1 MSNDV
6 VIRTAREQERTMTD
20 TRFRDD
26 WLHLMG
32 DIDELLRDVRNN
44 AAELADDQAL
54 QLLVTRAEHQRT
66 AAHAALL
73 TFHEQ
78 RQTMM
83 SMLDQIQQELA
94 VAGRP
99 LRGEIS

>member
-1 MSNDV
+1 
-6 VIRTAREQERTMTD
+6 MTD

-32 DIDELLRDVRNN
+32 DMEALLADVRNN
-44 AAELADDQAL
+44 AAELADDGPVR
-54 QLLVTRAEHQRT
+54 LLLRRAEHQRT
-66 AAHAALL
+66 AAEAALL

-78 RQTMM
+78 RQTLVR
-83 SMLDQIQQELA
+83 MLDQLQQELA

>member
-1 MSNDV
+1 
-6 VIRTAREQERTMTD
+6 MTD

-32 DIDELLRDVRNN
+32 DIDQLLGDVRNN
-44 AAELADDQAL
+44 AAELADDGPVR
-54 QLLVTRAEHQRT
+54 LLLTRAEHQRT
-66 AAHAALL
+66 AANAALL

-78 RQTMM
+78 RQTMIN
-83 SMLDQIQQELA
+83 MLDQIQQELA

>member
-1 MSNDV
+1 
-6 VIRTAREQERTMTD
+6 MTD

-32 DIDELLRDVRNN
+32 DMDELLRDVRNN
-44 AAELADDQAL
+44 AAELADDGPVR
-54 QLLVTRAEHQRT
+54 LLLTRAEHQRT
-66 AAHAALL
+66 AAEAALL
-73 TFHEQ
+73 AFHEQ
-78 RQTMM
+78 RQTMVD
-83 SMLDQIQQELA
+83 MLDQLQQELA

>member
-1 MSNDV
+1 
-6 VIRTAREQERTMTD
+6 
-20 TRFRDD
+20 
-26 WLHLMG
+26 
-32 DIDELLRDVRNN
+32 
-44 AAELADDQAL
+44 L

-66 AAHAALL
+66 AAQAALL